1 MRTEADEADADADAD
16 SFFGLS
22 CILFSSYFTPF
33 PNSSFR
39 CNLHCTY
46 FLSFH
51 CIYSCLSTMRVFK
64 SLFLLVSSWSTTSDA
79 FVHHQHQPSSTSS
92 RQILTT
98 LFASSDNNV
107 PNVERMKELIQE
119 EASDANMMK
128 AAADQMKN
136 LTPDQIDAMIRDME
150 TMNPIQ
156 KQGADWRIMLW
167 TV

>member
-1 MRTEADEADADADAD
+1 
-16 SFFGLS
+16 
-22 CILFSSYFTPF
+22 
-33 PNSSFR
+33 
-39 CNLHCTY
+39 
-46 FLSFH
+46 
-51 CIYSCLSTMRVFK
+51 
-64 SLFLLVSSWSTTSDA
+64 
-79 FVHHQHQPSSTSS
+79 
-92 RQILTT
+92 
-98 LFASSDNNV
+98 
-107 PNVERMKELIQE
+107 MKELIQE